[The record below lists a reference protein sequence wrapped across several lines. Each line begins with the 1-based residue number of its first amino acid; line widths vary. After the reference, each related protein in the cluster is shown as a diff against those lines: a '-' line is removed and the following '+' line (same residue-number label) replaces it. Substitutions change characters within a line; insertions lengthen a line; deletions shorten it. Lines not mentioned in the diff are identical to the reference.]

1 MEKLLVNPKVN
12 QLYSKMNINKK
23 TLILIMFFYSTN
35 SYSGI
40 NDKQKSV
47 IKSQLFLLNE
57 GMISKKDVFEKA
69 KLFDSKGFFGM
80 NSDVMT
86 EEEFEN
92 FLEKETRSTHH

>member
-1 MEKLLVNPKVN
+1 
-12 QLYSKMNINKK
+12 MNINKK
-23 TLILIMFFYSTN
+23 TLVLIIIFISTK

-40 NDKQKSV
+40 NDKQKTV
-47 IKSQLFLLNE
+47 IESQLFLLNE
-57 GMISKKDVFEKA
+57 GMVSKKDVFEKA

>member
-1 MEKLLVNPKVN
+1 
-12 QLYSKMNINKK
+12 MNINKK
-23 TLILIMFFYSTN
+23 SLILIMIFYSTN

-40 NDKQKSV
+40 NEKQKQV

-57 GMISKKDVFEKA
+57 GMVSKKDVFEKA

-86 EEEFEN
+86 QKEFDN
-92 FLEKETRSTHH
+92 YLEKEDRKTHH

>member
-40 NDKQKSV
+40 NEKQKQV

-57 GMISKKDVFEKA
+57 DMVSKKDIFEKA

-86 EEEFEN
+86 QEEFDN
-92 FLEKETRSTHH
+92 FLEIEDRKTHH

>member
-1 MEKLLVNPKVN
+1 MEKSLANLKVN
-12 QLYSKMNINKK
+12 QLYFKMNINKK
-23 TLILIMFFYSTN
+23 TLIFIMIFCSTN

-40 NDKQKSV
+40 NEKQKQV

-57 GMISKKDVFEKA
+57 GMVSKKDVFEKA

-86 EEEFEN
+86 QEEFDN
-92 FLEKETRSTHH
+92 FLEIEDRKTHH